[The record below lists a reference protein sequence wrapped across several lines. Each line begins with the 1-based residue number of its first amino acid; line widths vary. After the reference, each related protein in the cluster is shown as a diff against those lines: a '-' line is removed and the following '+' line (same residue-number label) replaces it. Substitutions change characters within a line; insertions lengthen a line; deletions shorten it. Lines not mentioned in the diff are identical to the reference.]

1 MKRMANFEEGFT
13 LWLTGLS
20 GAGKTTIAIA
30 LEAKLRERGVRI
42 ERLDGDIVRES
53 LTRDLGFSKED
64 RDKNIERVTFVAKLL
79 SRNGVGIIASFISP
93 YQETRDFVRSQTT
106 NFIEVFVDAPLDVC
120 ADRDVKGLY
129 AKAFAGEIPN
139 FTGVSDPYEAPQS
152 PEIVVH
158 THQETIAESADKI
171 LAYLETHNLIPV
183 RDAEL
188 IQG

>member
-1 MKRMANFEEGFT
+1 
-13 LWLTGLS
+13 
-20 GAGKTTIAIA
+20 
-30 LEAKLRERGVRI
+30 
-42 ERLDGDIVRES
+42 
-53 LTRDLGFSKED
+53 
-64 RDKNIERVTFVAKLL
+64 
-79 SRNGVGIIASFISP
+79 
-93 YQETRDFVRSQTT
+93 
-106 NFIEVFVDAPLDVC
+106 LDVC

-171 LAYLETHNLIPV
+171 LAYLETRNLIPV
-183 RDAEL
+183 RDVEL